1 MIPSDANRQVVE
13 YLSPGLNRVWRL
25 DTILYHARSPFQ
37 DILIG
42 MGAQGVG
49 LFCDSA
55 RQSTEYS
62 QLAYHEAQVIPALLL
77 APQHDSVLVIGS
89 TEGVVCQLALQAGAR
104 RVVHV
109 DVDDQCLAACADW
122 LPYGYTPDEL
132 RRARNHDGPIELHVQ
147 DGARFVEEAVATG
160 VLFDVVTIDLPDE
173 DPQGAGQQNRLYTD
187 HFLKSVSALLRPG
200 GVVITQAGNSC
211 MWRRQTLVRAWCRA
225 RGVFPCVVY
234 FESDEHDWSWIVASK
249 APCDDAP
256 ARMIDKLARLAYR
269 PWHIDALSLER
280 STRVPK
286 ALRDAARENQP

>member
-1 MIPSDANRQVVE
+1 MPSHTVAQEVAARRPYRKAFGADGPPPDPVATNATAQGRQ
-13 YLSPGLNRVWRL
+13 LNRR
-25 DTILYHARSPFQ
+25 
-37 DILIG
+37 
-42 MGAQGVG
+42 
-49 LFCDSA
+49 
-55 RQSTEYS
+55 
-62 QLAYHEAQVIPALLL
+62 
-77 APQHDSVLVIGS
+77 
-89 TEGVVCQLALQAGAR
+89 
-104 RVVHV
+104 V
-109 DVDDQCLAACADW
+109 DVTLVGHS
-122 LPYGYTPDEL
+122 Y
-132 RRARNHDGPIELHVQ
+132 
-147 DGARFVEEAVATG
+147 
-160 VLFDVVTIDLPDE
+160 
-173 DPQGAGQQNRLYTD
+173 
-187 HFLKSVSALLRPG
+187 G